1 MSLLS
6 RGQRW
11 LNNTLQGAGGV
22 SVTYTRGV
30 QSVTLTAWVGRTA
43 FAQLPG
49 TGTGAA
55 VIWGDR
61 DYLVPAADL
70 LLGGQVVTPQR
81 GDRITEVIDGAS
93 LTFEVMAPGAEPA
106 WRYSDAGRQT
116 LRVHTKKVG

>member
-11 LNNTLQGAGGV
+11 LNNSLQGAAGV
-22 SVTYTRGV
+22 SLTYTRGA
-30 QSVTLTAWVGRTA
+30 QSVTLTGWVGRTA
-43 FAQLPG
+43 FAQAG
-49 TGTGAA
+49 GQGGAA

-61 DYLVPAADL
+61 DYLFPAADL
-70 LLGGQVVTPQR
+70 ILGGSVVTPQR
-81 GDRITEVIDGAS
+81 GDRITEIIAGTT
-93 LTFEVMAPGAEPA
+93 LTFEVIAPGNEPA